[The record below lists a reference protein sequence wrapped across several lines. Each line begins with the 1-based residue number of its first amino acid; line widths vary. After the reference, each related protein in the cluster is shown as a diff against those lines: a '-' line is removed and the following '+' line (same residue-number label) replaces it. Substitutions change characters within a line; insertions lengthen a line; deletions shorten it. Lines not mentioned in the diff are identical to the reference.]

1 MTGTTP
7 TQPPYRLRV
16 TDGARPRPIR
26 VAQWATGAIGRTLL
40 RGVLDAP
47 DLELVALKVYG
58 DRKVGRDAGDIARRG
73 HAGVAATT
81 EIADVIAA
89 NPDVVLHAP
98 RLQLPYEQHDA
109 DICQLLRAGINVI
122 STAGQHYPA
131 AHGEDRMRMFA
142 AACRDGGAS
151 LFGTGIS
158 PGVVGER
165 IVGAL
170 TGLSI
175 EVDRISIEEVL
186 DASAVPDPDF
196 VFTVMAMGSDPDAI
210 DLDGGGHAELY
221 GMLYAE
227 TIRFMAD
234 TMGVRVERIDP
245 DHRVVA
251 GTRDLDVPAGH
262 IPAGTVAAT
271 EWRWHAIVDGRR
283 FLTLGICW
291 TMDPQLPD
299 YAGRDHWTVHVEGKP
314 EMTMTLNLLEPTDG
328 ASRTTAGQF
337 ATAAPALRAIP
348 LVVDAAPGVI
358 TPTVFAPFLAPS
370 ASAHPSD
377 IAQEHT

>member
-1 MTGTTP
+1 MTGTSP

-16 TDGARPRPIR
+16 TDGSQLGPIR

-58 DRKVGRDAGDIARRG
+58 DRKAGRDAGDIARRAP
-73 HAGVAATT
+73 AGVVATT
-81 EIADVIAA
+81 ELGDVIAA
-89 NPDVVLHAP
+89 DPDVVLHAP
-98 RLQLPYEQHDA
+98 RLQLPYEQHDE
-109 DICQLLRAGINVI
+109 DICTLLSAGINVI

-131 AHGEDRMRMFA
+131 AHGDDRLAMFA
-142 AACRDGGAS
+142 DACRAGGAS

-165 IVGAL
+165 IVSAL
-170 TGLSI
+170 LGLSM

-186 DASAVPDPDF
+186 DTSAVPDPDF

-210 DLDGGGHAELY
+210 DLAAGGHAELY

-234 TMGVRVERIDP
+234 TMGVTVERIEP

-251 GTRDLDVPAGH
+251 ATRDLDVPAGR
-262 IPAGTVAAT
+262 ILAGTVAAT
-271 EWRWHAIVDGRR
+271 EWRWHAIVEGRR

-291 TMDPQLPD
+291 TMDPDLPD
-299 YAGRDHWTVHVEGKP
+299 YRGRDHWTVHVDGKP
-314 EMTMTLNLLEPTDG
+314 EMTLSLNLVEPADPT
-328 ASRTTAGQF
+328 SRTTAGQF

-358 TPTVFAPFLAPS
+358 TPSVFAPFLAPD
-370 ASAHPSD
+370 ANIHPSD
-377 IAQEHT
+377 IALEHS